1 MAALGGLLDRRTAG
15 IVEAEQL
22 RRLVES
28 LAKRIVQGRAE
39 ARVLA
44 DVLDD
49 EKLRVSARDE
59 QQQIRKAQAMGEAR
73 CERVRFEMV
82 HGDEGQP
89 ARKGDGLAGGDAD
102 DQPADQPRPRRGG
115 DAVDLVE
122 AETSFGQRLGD
133 QNIEQL
139 DMGARGDLRHDAAEL
154 GVKRKLR
161 AHRIGEDDALAVS
174 PRACTKAAAVSSQL
188 VSMPSTTR
196 SRGFGAVAMMLLYRL
211 RPGRLKSMMPSFRF
225 KLTESRAW
233 FSARF

>member
-1 MAALGGLLDRRTAG
+1 
-15 IVEAEQL
+15 
-22 RRLVES
+22 
-28 LAKRIVQGRAE
+28 
-39 ARVLA
+39 
-44 DVLDD
+44 
-49 EKLRVSARDE
+49 
-59 QQQIRKAQAMGEAR
+59 MGEAR

-133 QNIEQL
+133 QNIKEL

-161 AHRIGEDDALAVS
+161 AHRVGEDDALAVRLA
-174 PRACTKAAAVSSQL
+174 PDQGGGGLVAARLDAEHHEVAWVWSSSHDASLQAK
-188 VSMPSTTR
+188 T
-196 SRGFGAVAMMLLYRL
+196 GAIEEYDAFL
-211 RPGRLKSMMPSFRF
+211 SI
-225 KLTESRAW
+225 
-233 FSARF
+233 